1 MEEKVITLLFPKKI
15 YDINFKN
22 YYAVILL
29 LTHLYSRWCKNNKK
43 PLELTRSEILAMM
56 PTMTKHT
63 LWLYLKELREKEVIN
78 LYKKDYLDGALMIID
93 FTDKFLKDIEE

>member
-1 MEEKVITLLFPKKI
+1 MEENVITLLFPKKI
-15 YDINFKN
+15 YDIKFKN

-29 LTHLYSRWCKNNKK
+29 LTHLYSRWYKNNKK
-43 PLELTRSEILAMM
+43 PLELTRAEILAMM
-56 PTMTKHT
+56 PTMTKYT

>member
-1 MEEKVITLLFPKKI
+1 
-15 YDINFKN
+15 
-22 YYAVILL
+22 
-29 LTHLYSRWCKNNKK
+29 
-43 PLELTRSEILAMM
+43 M